1 MKTNRALVTL
11 TILTCCLGGG
21 LHGAWA
27 QGNGHDH
34 SSHHAAE
41 IEHLKLNHG
50 EKWKTDAN
58 LRLGMERI
66 RDALAAEMTA
76 IHGGK
81 MSAEQY
87 LILAQKVSEQISF
100 MVQNC
105 KLDKEAD
112 AVLHLVLAE
121 FVAGADAISAAG
133 DDHSRHLGVEKILHG
148 LNDYATYFDHPGWL
162 GAE

>member
-11 TILTCCLGGG
+11 TILACCLGSGS
-21 LHGAWA
+21 HAWA
-27 QGNGHDH
+27 QGNGHA
-34 SSHHAAE
+34 SHHAAE
-41 IEHLKLNHG
+41 VEHLKLNNG

-66 RDALAAEMTA
+66 RDALSAEMTA

-81 MSAEQY
+81 MSAKQY
-87 LILAQKVSEQISF
+87 QGLVQKVNDQISF

-105 KLDKEAD
+105 KLDKDAD
-112 AVLHLVLAE
+112 TVLHLVLAE
-121 FVAGADAISAAG
+121 LVTGADAISIAG

-148 LNDYATYFDHPGWL
+148 LNDYATYFEHPGWHD
-162 GAE
+162 AE